1 MVRQQSPK
9 STILTNNKTK
19 KATDDGHTDKKQTH
33 WYAKISKFK
42 KFKISILTRTYTH
55 NPTNQ
60 RCKHRDEKKVAS
72 DVDIFGDTTHE

>member
-9 STILTNNKTK
+9 STILTNTKTK
-19 KATDDGHTDKKQTH
+19 KTTDKQTKKQTH

-42 KFKISILTRTYTH
+42 KFKISILTRTRTH

-60 RCKHRDEKKVAS
+60 RREKTHRDEAMHV
-72 DVDIFGDTTHE
+72 